1 MTDTN
6 SDDKQTAKAA
16 EANATPAKKAT
27 RKAAPKPAKSVPDA
41 PISGQP
47 DSEKID
53 LTPDNEHN
61 NVSQPGPTTFVR
73 NPDRRP
79 VPDSQDAEGENTPQE
94 DAGPLP
100 KNLSAERIVQVW
112 DGGERIIAGQM
123 AKEATKANR
132 DKATAARPEMLRY
145 VAGDPG

>member
-1 MTDTN
+1 MTKT
-6 SDDKQTAKAA
+6 DKP
-16 EANATPAKKAT
+16 EPAVSE
-27 RKAAPKPAKSVPDA
+27 KPAPT
-41 PISGQP
+41 SGQP

-53 LTPDNEHN
+53 LTPDSEHN
-61 NVSQPGPTTFVR
+61 NVSQPGPTTFAR
-73 NPDRRP
+73 NPARRP
-79 VPDSQDAEGENTPQE
+79 RPDSKDAEGENTPQE
-94 DAGPLP
+94 YVGPLP